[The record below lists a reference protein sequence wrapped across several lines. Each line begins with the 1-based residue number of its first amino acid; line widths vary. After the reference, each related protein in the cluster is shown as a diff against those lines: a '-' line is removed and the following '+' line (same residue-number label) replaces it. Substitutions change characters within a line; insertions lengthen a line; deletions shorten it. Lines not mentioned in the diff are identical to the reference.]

1 MKKRSLL
8 LTVLSALALSL
19 SACGTSAGPLGG
31 EQETPYQTITAA
43 EAKKMMDKG
52 GVTIVDVRTGKEFEE
67 KHVRDAVNIPVET
80 LTGSR
85 PEALPDT
92 GATLLV
98 YCRSGARS
106 ARASKALA
114 EMGYENVYNFGGI
127 IDWPYE
133 TE

>member
-8 LTVLSALALSL
+8 LSVLTLTLAL
-19 SACGTSAGPLGG
+19 SACGASAGSSGG

-43 EAKKMMDKG
+43 QAKKMMDKG
-52 GVTIVDVRTGKEFEE
+52 GVTVVDVRTGKEYEA
-67 KHVRDAVNIPVET
+67 KHVKDAVNIPVET

>member
-1 MKKRSLL
+1 MKKRSL
-8 LTVLSALALSL
+8 LTVLSALALVL
-19 SACGTSAGPLGG
+19 SACGASAGSPGG
-31 EQETPYQTITAA
+31 EQETSYQTITAA

-52 GVTIVDVRTGKEFEE
+52 GVTVVDVRTGKEYEA
-67 KHVRDAVNIPVET
+67 KHVKDAVNIPVET

-92 GATLLV
+92 GAILLV

-127 IDWPYE
+127 VDWPYE